1 MNSDL
6 CDVCGCRG
14 AGGFRGD
21 GLSAQQRPRVRVTIS
36 FPLVDKQNTVR
47 FSGDAGRPAETGADR
62 RRLQIVIFSCSVCLK
77 PRTK

>member
-21 GLSAQQRPRVRVTIS
+21 GLSTQQHPGVYVA
-36 FPLVDKQNTVR
+36 V
-47 FSGDAGRPAETGADR
+47 
-62 RRLQIVIFSCSVCLK
+62 SVNLFRSKTPHFKITSYICARGKAKLLTELLSNI
-77 PRTK
+77 RQH

>member
-21 GLSAQQRPRVRVTIS
+21 GLSTQQHPGVEVAVGVDLLIS
-36 FPLVDKQNTVR
+36 KALHLEITFIFVPDK
-47 FSGDAGRPAETGADR
+47 E
-62 RRLQIVIFSCSVCLK
+62 
-77 PRTK
+77 